1 MSADDIPMTELEE
14 EQLCLMDQMR
24 RLRRRLNGAQA
35 VLDSAISSIYSRM
48 EKQVDQ
54 IGRLSELVERIARGL
69 NETRDDVEN
78 KHQRVMDV
86 LGRLVKEE
94 E

>member
-1 MSADDIPMTELEE
+1 MSVDDIPMTELEE
-14 EQLCLMDQMR
+14 EQLSLMDQMR
-24 RLRRRLNGAQA
+24 RLRRRLNGVQ
-35 VLDSAISSIYSRM
+35 LLFDSAIPSIYARM

-54 IGRLSELVERIARGL
+54 LGQVADLVKRVAEHL

-78 KHQRVMDV
+78 KHQRVLDV

-94 E
+94 